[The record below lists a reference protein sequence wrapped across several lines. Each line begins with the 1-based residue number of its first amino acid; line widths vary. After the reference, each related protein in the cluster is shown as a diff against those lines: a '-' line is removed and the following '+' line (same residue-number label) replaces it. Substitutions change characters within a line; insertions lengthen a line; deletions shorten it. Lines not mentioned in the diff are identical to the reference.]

1 MNSNTIM
8 ASLISVID
16 AQLALVG
23 ITDFDVSQ
31 NFQPSDQYTG
41 GDKDSEFK
49 TKIFLHSITNPNIG
63 RSRKYNKSKDKR
75 ADIHHKSKVIQ
86 VSVVHYFDYS
96 DIDSKTPEDM
106 AELVADLLD
115 SPDAIK
121 ALRDLDIYLQE
132 VGEVRPVFTVNDKD
146 QNESVPNFDLVI
158 NYQSDI
164 IKSSGVVNNASGEAG
179 MV

>member
-8 ASLISVID
+8 SSLISVID
-16 AQLALVG
+16 AQLALIG

-49 TKIFLHSITNPNIG
+49 TKIFLHSITNPVIG
-63 RSRKYNKSKDKR
+63 RGRKYSTDSSQR
-75 ADIHHKSKVIQ
+75 ADTQHLSKVIQ
-86 VSVVHYFDYS
+86 VSVVHYFDYA
-96 DIDSKTPEDM
+96 DVNAYTPEDM
-106 AELVADLLD
+106 AATVRALLD

-121 ALRDLDIYLQE
+121 ALRDLEIYLQE

-164 IKSSGVVNNASGEAG
+164 IKISGVVNDASGEVG
-179 MV
+179 VV